1 MSSDDLPSFGL
12 LSARRACLRRE
23 RADPSNF
30 CEVGLP
36 RTAHGAP
43 MRREYVAEAPQ
54 TMVADRRRRPAR
66 ADTTAATI
74 PSRYAR
80 CQCSA
85 ATATH
90 DAQKLDE
97 LAPRLGGN
105 HDAQDESRQADRQ
118 CTSRSVAF
126 RKVHSRVRHFGGV
139 LVEMV
144 ESWLPTTVSDMRE
157 KQNRLSACC
166 LHETGMRLS

>member
-1 MSSDDLPSFGL
+1 MRTRRSEQLLRNRSS
-12 LSARRACLRRE
+12 
-23 RADPSNF
+23 
-30 CEVGLP
+30 
-36 RTAHGAP
+36 AHCSWCSDASRVRSRGT
-43 MRREYVAEAPQ
+43 Q

-66 ADTTAATI
+66 AGTTAATI

-97 LAPRLGGN
+97 LAPRLGRN